1 MEQRR
6 QGARASRRPFG
17 RRQGRAEERERYL
30 MRVAHP
36 SRPKLVPPEGSPL
49 LDLAEV
55 EVAYGGIKAL
65 KGISLQVF
73 PGEIVAMIGAN
84 GAGKTTTLKTVMGL
98 IPLAGGTIKLAGAS
112 LAGRATEARVEAGIS
127 LVPEGRAIFPNLTV
141 RENLEL
147 GAYLHR
153 DPRTMKE
160 TIEDVTALFPR
171 LGERMKQEGGTL
183 SGGEQQMLAIGRALM
198 ARPALL
204 LLDEPSLGIAP
215 KLVQQIFEAIAQI
228 AKSGVTI
235 LLVEQN
241 TRIALATSQRAYVLR
256 TGEIALEGLSKD
268 LATNSEIQAAYL
280 GG

>member
-1 MEQRR
+1 
-6 QGARASRRPFG
+6 
-17 RRQGRAEERERYL
+17 
-30 MRVAHP
+30 MRVKHP
-36 SRPKLVPPEGSPL
+36 TRAPLKLEASVPILELTDVRVS
-49 LDLAEV
+49 
-55 EVAYGGIKAL
+55 YGGIKAL
-65 KGISLQVF
+65 KGIHIAVR

-84 GAGKTTTLKTVMGL
+84 GAGKTTTLKSVMRL
-98 IPLAGGTIKLAGAS
+98 LPLAGGTIRFCGRDTSAMATEDLVQAGVS
-112 LAGRATEARVEAGIS
+112 LA
-127 LVPEGRAIFPNLTV
+127 PEGRAIFPNLTV

-153 DPRTMKE
+153 DETTMKE
-160 TIEDVTALFPR
+160 TLEDVTALFPR

-215 KLVQQIFEAIAQI
+215 KLVQQIFAAIKKIAEA
-228 AKSGVTI
+228 GVTI

-241 TRIALATSQRAYVLR
+241 TRLALRTSDRAYVLR
-256 TGEIALEGLSKD
+256 TGEIALEGPSSE
-268 LATNSEIQAAYL
+268 LARDPEIQAAYL